1 MARGVA
7 TAAASCPCP
16 CGSGDTLDLCCGPLH
31 RGKRKAETAEALMR
45 SRYSAYARSELD
57 YLIATHPMP
66 SEAPVQRRCELKKSC
81 RDSRW
86 RGLKVLSTEAGMA
99 RPLHSLARLAAV
111 YWASMKP
118 EFVPVSSTRK
128 LGSRPLKSPW
138 VIRNVRR
145 SARVAT

>member
-1 MARGVA
+1 MARGFA

-31 RGKRKAETAEALMR
+31 RGERKAETAEALMR

-66 SEAPVQRRCELKKSC
+66 SEAPVQRRRELKKSC

-86 RGLKVLSTEAGMA
+86 RGLKVLSTEAGKA
-99 RPLHSLARLAAV
+99 DDLEGIVRFEAVFLAGGQRFVHRETSLFQRRNGD
-111 YWASMKP
+111 P
-118 EFVPVSSTRK
+118 EGDW
-128 LGSRPLKSPW
+128 LY
-138 VIRNVRR
+138 IR
-145 SARVAT
+145 ALD